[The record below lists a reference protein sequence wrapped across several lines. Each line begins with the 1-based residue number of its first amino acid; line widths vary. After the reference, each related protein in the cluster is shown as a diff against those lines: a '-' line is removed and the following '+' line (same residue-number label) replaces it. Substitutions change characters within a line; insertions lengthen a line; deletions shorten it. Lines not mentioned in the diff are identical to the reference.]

1 MPIFPRSTVSRDDGS
16 SNPTYSIRP
25 GGARVMATMSSHSS
39 PHLDIAN
46 DKLII
51 DLSSNSMMTGAT
63 TNTPA
68 NSPQSTDKPEVPR

>member
-1 MPIFPRSTVSRDDGS
+1 
-16 SNPTYSIRP
+16 
-25 GGARVMATMSSHSS
+25 MATMSSHPS

-51 DLSSNSMMTGAT
+51 DDLSSNSMMTGAT